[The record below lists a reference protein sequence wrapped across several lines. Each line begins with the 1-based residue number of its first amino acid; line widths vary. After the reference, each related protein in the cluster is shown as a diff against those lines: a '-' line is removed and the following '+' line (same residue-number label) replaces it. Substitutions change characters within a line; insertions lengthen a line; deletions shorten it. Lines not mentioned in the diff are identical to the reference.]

1 MRASDP
7 GEPGTE
13 MVVNAN
19 DVVAFFVELAA
30 LALIGLWGYRAG
42 GPLSA
47 KVALGIGLPLVA
59 AIMWGLFAAPRAR
72 VRIPWVTLVVKVV
85 VLGSAV
91 LAGFTILPPIWA
103 VAFAAVVALNLVLM
117 YVGPLAR

>member
-1 MRASDP
+1 MA
-7 GEPGTE
+7 
-13 MVVNAN
+13 VNAN

-42 GPLSA
+42 GPLWA
-47 KVALGIGLPLVA
+47 KVALGIGLPLLA

-72 VRIPWVTLVVKVV
+72 IRIPWVTLLVKVV
-85 VLGSAV
+85 VLGAAV

-103 VAFAAVVALNLVLM
+103 AAFAAVVALNLVFM
-117 YVGPLAR
+117 YLGPLAR